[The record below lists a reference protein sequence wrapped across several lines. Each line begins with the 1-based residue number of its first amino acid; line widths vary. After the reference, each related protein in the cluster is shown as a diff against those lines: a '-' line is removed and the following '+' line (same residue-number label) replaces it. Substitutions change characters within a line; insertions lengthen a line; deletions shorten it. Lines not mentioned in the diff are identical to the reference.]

1 MAAMATDH
9 IGGEERVEALAAGRW
24 GRRRWPDPCPRGQ
37 IRVPEADSA
46 VVVGGHRRRRSSLA
60 SVTPSSWRPA
70 VGDGGRGATAHLL
83 LASARCR
90 ALLTAAMHR

>member
-1 MAAMATDH
+1 MATDH

-46 VVVGGHRRRRSSLA
+46 VVVGGHRRGPTAIFAVDISIFVGSDSSA
-60 SVTPSSWRPA
+60 CKNTFSE
-70 VGDGGRGATAHLL
+70 
-83 LASARCR
+83 
-90 ALLTAAMHR
+90 